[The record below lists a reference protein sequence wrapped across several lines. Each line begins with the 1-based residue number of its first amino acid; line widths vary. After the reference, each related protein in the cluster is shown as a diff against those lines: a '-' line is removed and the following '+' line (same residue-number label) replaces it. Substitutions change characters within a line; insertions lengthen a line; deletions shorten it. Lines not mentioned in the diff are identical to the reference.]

1 MFPLAFLKDYTS
13 RHLDRRVDHP
23 CYTQFRQSP
32 TPTILLDAVPMR
44 TGVAHIS
51 GAIVILLC
59 AVALVPLATAASRSI
74 GIDVFAQL
82 TQHIKRQAD
91 TDKQAFAIASQC
103 MNWFYKQQR
112 QKPAAPTV
120 QNITWVIPEA
130 SVLPVAE
137 SETDGADCRKRY
149 PDGLDGVRVDFQRT
163 QALLSL
169 SLTFYEFA
177 LVGDGDDNSL
187 YSARELQDML
197 VALNLAAEPSL
208 GAAAHLRS
216 LTTQFD
222 SLHDARG
229 MEALMTGMGKLYDQG
244 YRVTPADKAHLNR
257 VME

>member
-1 MFPLAFLKDYTS
+1 
-13 RHLDRRVDHP
+13 
-23 CYTQFRQSP
+23 
-32 TPTILLDAVPMR
+32 MR
-44 TGVAHIS
+44 TGVALTSCAIS
-51 GAIVILLC
+51 IFFWVVTTTLASS
-59 AVALVPLATAASRSI
+59 ATAASQLA

-82 TQHIKRQAD
+82 TQHIQRQAD
-91 TDKQAFAIASQC
+91 TDKQAFAVASQC
-103 MNWFYKQQR
+103 MNLFYKQQR
-112 QKPAAPTV
+112 HKPAPPAV
-120 QNITWVIPEA
+120 QQIAWIIPESSA
-130 SVLPVAE
+130 RPVADSAAQE
-137 SETDGADCRKRY
+137 ADCHRRY
-149 PDGLDGVRVDFQRT
+149 PEGLDAVRTDFQRT

-187 YSARELQDML
+187 YSPRELHDIL
-197 VALNLAAEPSL
+197 AALNLASEPSL

-244 YRVTPADKAHLNR
+244 YRVTTADKAHLNR

>member
-1 MFPLAFLKDYTS
+1 MLLFFCAITLAQPLS
-13 RHLDRRVDHP
+13 V
-23 CYTQFRQSP
+23 
-32 TPTILLDAVPMR
+32 
-44 TGVAHIS
+44 
-51 GAIVILLC
+51 
-59 AVALVPLATAASRSI
+59 TAAGRLI

-112 QKPAAPTV
+112 QKPAPPAV
-120 QNITWVIPEA
+120 QQISWIPSESSA
-130 SVLPVAE
+130 LPAADSDAQE
-137 SETDGADCRKRY
+137 ADCRKRY
-149 PDGLDGVRVDFQRT
+149 PEGLDAVRTDFQRT

-187 YSARELQDML
+187 YNARELHDIL
-197 VALNLAAEPSL
+197 VALNLAADPSL

-216 LTTQFD
+216 LTAQFD

-229 MEALMTGMGKLYDQG
+229 MEALMAGMGKLYDQG
-244 YRVTPADKAHLNR
+244 YRVTTADKAHLNR

>member
-1 MFPLAFLKDYTS
+1 MRKNVAPASCAMFLCFCAITLAQAPS
-13 RHLDRRVDHP
+13 
-23 CYTQFRQSP
+23 
-32 TPTILLDAVPMR
+32 
-44 TGVAHIS
+44 
-51 GAIVILLC
+51 
-59 AVALVPLATAASRSI
+59 ATAAARSI
-74 GIDVFAQL
+74 GIDIFAQL
-82 TQHIKRQAD
+82 TEHIKRQAD

-103 MNWFYKQQR
+103 MNLFYKQQR
-112 QKPAAPTV
+112 QKPAPPAV
-120 QNITWVIPEA
+120 QQIAWVP
-130 SVLPVAE
+130 SE
-137 SETDGADCRKRY
+137 SSAFPAADSEDQEADCRKRY
-149 PDGLDGVRVDFQRT
+149 PEGLDAVRKDFQRT

-187 YSARELQDML
+187 YNARELHDIL

-216 LTTQFD
+216 LTAQFD

-244 YRVTPADKAHLNR
+244 YRVTTADKADLNR

>member
-1 MFPLAFLKDYTS
+1 
-13 RHLDRRVDHP
+13 
-23 CYTQFRQSP
+23 
-32 TPTILLDAVPMR
+32 MR
-44 TGVAHIS
+44 TGLAKTS
-51 GAIVILLC
+51 CAILFLLC
-59 AVALVPLATAASRSI
+59 AIAPASSATAGSRAI

-103 MNWFYKQQR
+103 MTLFYKQQR
-112 QKPAAPTV
+112 HKPAPPAV
-120 QNITWVIPEA
+120 QQIAWIP
-130 SVLPVAE
+130 AE
-137 SETDGADCRKRY
+137 SSAFAAADSDAQEADCRKRY
-149 PDGLDGVRVDFQRT
+149 PDGLDAVRTDFQRT

-187 YSARELQDML
+187 YSARELHDIL
-197 VALNLAAEPSL
+197 VALNLADEPSL

-216 LTTQFD
+216 LTAQFD

-244 YRVTPADKAHLNR
+244 YRVTTADKAHLNR

>member
-1 MFPLAFLKDYTS
+1 
-13 RHLDRRVDHP
+13 
-23 CYTQFRQSP
+23 
-32 TPTILLDAVPMR
+32 MR
-44 TGVAHIS
+44 TPSTHARCIGWILCC
-51 GAIVILLC
+51 VI
-59 AVALVPLATAASRSI
+59 AAGFAPSALAATRLN

-112 QKPAAPTV
+112 QKPAPPAV
-120 QNITWVIPEA
+120 QNIAWVMPESSA
-130 SVLPVAE
+130 LAAAD

-149 PDGLDGVRVDFQRT
+149 PDGLDGVRTDFQRT

-187 YSARELQDML
+187 YSARELHDIL

-208 GAAAHLRS
+208 GADAHLHS
-216 LTTQFD
+216 LTSQFD
-222 SLHDARG
+222 SLHEARG

-244 YRVTPADKAHLNR
+244 YRVTTADKAHLNR